1 MATCL
6 MSDEV
11 NSKAQFS
18 RSEHLQSAMFH
29 WSTEE
34 HQKRRA
40 NAQHHPVSV
49 LEKTIC
55 LIYYWFSGFP
65 FDKELIQ
72 VKIINNKT
80 KTKQI

>member
-18 RSEHLQSAMFH
+18 RSGHLQSAMFH

-34 HQKRRA
+34 HQERRA
-40 NAQHHPVSV
+40 NAQHHPVTV

-55 LIYYWFSGFP
+55 LIYSHTGFP
-65 FDKELIQ
+65 FDEELIQ